1 MGIPIVRPSNLEV
14 TALGAAVVAGV
25 AVGLVKPNH
34 HHKKSGGT
42 QNGDRTF
49 EKARDADWNEKLSKW
64 KMAVEKSL
72 NWDSTTAKL

>member
-25 AVGLVKPNH
+25 AMGLVKPNH
-34 HHKKSGGT
+34 HKKSGG
-42 QNGDRTF
+42 DRIF